1 MKRSAGVVAVL
12 PTMLLLVC
20 GTACGGGSSAGS
32 GATSDGPDPDRNVI
46 RQGLADVVARAQP
59 GPGDAAEGQ
68 CFGNTLM
75 GQTTPQQLQDVG
87 VLDAS
92 YRVVEHLPKLPEDLA
107 ETWAGAQLRCTDFV
121 ERSAQAQ
128 EEISHGGLDPEAYA
142 DCLRGALSED
152 ELRAAMVDT
161 LTGDWGGADLDR
173 FSAAQGDCAAR
184 SPR

>member
-1 MKRSAGVVAVL
+1 VKRSAAVAAALLTALVVA
-12 PTMLLLVC
+12 
-20 GTACGGGSSAGS
+20 GASACDGDGSGGSD
-32 GATSDGPDPDRNVI
+32 GAEPDRDAI
-46 RQGLADVVARAQP
+46 RAGLAAVVARPEPVA
-59 GPGDAAEGQ
+59 GDADEDT
-68 CFGNTLM
+68 CFANTLM
-75 GQTTPQQLQDVG
+75 GQTTPEQLRDAG